1 MAFTRVTRL
10 EAAMAPPKKYEHI
23 DFQPPE
29 AVANAAAKG
38 LEYRQK
44 ASPSNRGGLT
54 QSEAAKE
61 GIGSGV
67 QRAVNLKNR
76 DTISPDTVRQMGAF
90 FSRHE
95 KNKAVSAENKQEPWN
110 DKGYVAWL
118 LWGGDPGQRWVGKVM
133 KQMDKA
139 DASKTAA
146 LEDACWEGYEAVG
159 MKEQGGKQV
168 PNCVPKSART
178 ADMDGNYM
186 SVKAIRAL
194 QDHAS
199 MLMEHITEDVV
210 LPDWVEAK
218 ITRANSDLTDV
229 FEHFQ
234 HQGRNASLR
243 AKVIR
248 LASTNPALRPHL
260 LPLLQKR

>member
-1 MAFTRVTRL
+1 MAT
-10 EAAMAPPKKYEHI
+10 PKKYDHI
-23 DFQPPE
+23 DFTPPKDVAE
-29 AVANAAAKG
+29 AASKG
-38 LEYRQK
+38 LKYRQK

-67 QRAVNLKNR
+67 QRAVNLRNR
-76 DTISPDTVRQMGAF
+76 DTISPDTIRQMSGF
-90 FSRHE
+90 FARSE
-95 KNKAVSAENKQEPWN
+95 KNKGVAPENKKEPWN
-110 DKGYVAWL
+110 DKGHVAWL
-118 LWGGDPGQRWVGKVM
+118 LWGGDPGQRWVEKIMG
-133 KQMDKA
+133 QMDKA
-139 DASKTAA
+139 DETKTAA

-168 PNCVPKSART
+168 PNCVPKTAERM

-194 QDHAS
+194 HEHAA
-199 MLMEHITEDVV
+199 MLMEHVTEGVE

-218 ITRANSDLTDV
+218 ITRANSDLLDV

-234 HQGRNASLR
+234 HQTREASLR
-243 AKVIR
+243 EKVIR
-248 LASTNPALRPHL
+248 LANANPSLRPHL
-260 LPLLQKR
+260 LRLLER